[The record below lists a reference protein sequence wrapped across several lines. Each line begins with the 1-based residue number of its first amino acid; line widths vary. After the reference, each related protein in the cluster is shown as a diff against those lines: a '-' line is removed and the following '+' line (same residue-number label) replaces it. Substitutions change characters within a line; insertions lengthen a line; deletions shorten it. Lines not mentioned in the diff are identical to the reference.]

1 MAPDVAVEQEVQEET
16 QEAPET
22 TEGTETPA
30 VEEIS
35 SDSSQTAS
43 QQQPELDGRLK
54 ALEEQNRRFEERN
67 RYLEQ
72 TARLLDQQ
80 SQQWRGQQQAP
91 QPQRGNELAPEMQEL
106 DRTLSPIF
114 DRRLQSANQPVID
127 TISRWVDEQDA
138 ARFEMYLMRNH
149 PEIFEADGGLDR
161 VFQDVEVVRRQAA
174 QTYNQ
179 WLGRVDAFLYAE
191 GIRGVQDKMKNR
203 KEKKGVQAKAE
214 AQRVQSVRTAQSGT
228 IGAPPRKAPGAE
240 IQAIREKANRGERLS
255 GTERAKYRDF
265 ISGVTF

>member
-1 MAPDVAVEQEVQEET
+1 MAPEVAAEQEVQEEI

-22 TEGTETPA
+22 PAGAETSEVEG
-30 VEEIS
+30 
-35 SDSSQTAS
+35 DSPDLSQAAL

-91 QPQRGNELAPEMQEL
+91 QQRGNDLAPEMQEL
-106 DRTLSPIF
+106 DRTLSPLL
-114 DRRLQSANQPVID
+114 DRRFQAANQPIVD
-127 TISRWVDEQDA
+127 TISRMVDEQDA

-191 GIRGVQDKMKNR
+191 GIRGVQGKMKER
-203 KEKKGVQAKAE
+203 KEKKGVQVKAE

-240 IQAIREKANRGERLS
+240 IQSIREKANRGERLS
-255 GTERAKYRDF
+255 TVERAKYRDF